1 MLLVLMICLV
11 GNTKSYQP
19 DPSTVEDWP
28 DPTFRLVDVD
38 TNFLITL
45 GVRAKRQMSLVR
57 DLLESLIT
65 NKLYQIL
72 PLQLGKNIEIRT
84 KIGIPFFGILRDL
97 LQELLGI

>member
-1 MLLVLMICLV
+1 MLLVLMICLA

-65 NKLYQIL
+65 NKLYQL
-72 PLQLGKNIEIRT
+72 SPTKVWDSFTELQGTVL
-84 KIGIPFFGILRDL
+84 
-97 LQELLGI
+97 